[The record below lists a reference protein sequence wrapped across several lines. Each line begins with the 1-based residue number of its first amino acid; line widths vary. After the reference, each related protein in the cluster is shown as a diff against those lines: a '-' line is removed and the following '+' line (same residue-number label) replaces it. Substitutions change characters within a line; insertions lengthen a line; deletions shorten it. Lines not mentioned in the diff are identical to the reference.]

1 MSFIKE
7 FKEFAVRGNVIDL
20 AVGVIVGGAFGKIVT
35 SLVNDIIMPPIGRV
49 LGNVNFKDLYYPLD
63 HDKIEALGPGKHAL
77 AEAANAGIAVIA
89 YGQFI
94 NTLIDFLIVS
104 FCIFLLVKGIN
115 LLRRAEEKKPEPE
128 RATKACP
135 YCLSDIPAQASRC
148 AHCTSR
154 LEDGESHEGELQ
166 P

>member
-1 MSFIKE
+1 MGFIKE

-35 SLVNDIIMPPIGRV
+35 SLVNDVLMPPIGRI

-63 HDKIEALGPGKHAL
+63 DVGSPWPSLAAVTAKGKS
-77 AEAANAGIAVIA
+77 VIA

-115 LLRRAEEKKPEPE
+115 FIRRTEEAKPEPE
-128 RATKACP
+128 KTTKECP
-135 YCLSDIPAQASRC
+135 YCLSDIPAKATRC
-148 AHCTSR
+148 AHCTSIV
-154 LEDGESHEGELQ
+154 EAEGQ
-166 P
+166 HVDR